1 MLLRKSWR
9 CKLCGYVTITAMV
22 LVGLVLVSLYT
33 WFTSGG
39 PTITTEDEWSS
50 KLQETKMAENSDLM
64 VAIGGE

>member
-1 MLLRKSWR
+1 
-9 CKLCGYVTITAMV
+9 MV